1 MKQVTLI
8 ARVREEKGKSAA
20 RNLRRKKE
28 VPAVFYG
35 PSREPVM
42 LAVKQSDLRGVL
54 RQSTSEN
61 ILLELRIQGDGD
73 RGSALAMLKE
83 LQTDPVKDVFLHA
96 DFYEISMDK
105 ELTIDVPIVLVNTP
119 MGVTNGGILQHVKRE
134 LSVSGLPD
142 KLIDTLEVDVSGLNI
157 GDSLHIRDIQ
167 LPEGLRALED
177 ENLTVAVVAAP
188 SVTPGEEVEE
198 LEAEAEEAAEEEG
211 GETEAR
217 QDSGDQS

>member
-20 RNLRRKKE
+20 RKLRRNKE

-35 PSREPVM
+35 PSKEPVM

-83 LQTDPVKDVFLHA
+83 LQTDPIKDVFLHA

-119 MGVTNGGILQHVKRE
+119 IGVTNGGILQHVKRE

-142 KLIDTLEVDVSGLNI
+142 KLIDTLEIDVSGLDI
-157 GDSLHIRDIQ
+157 GDSLHVRDIQ

-198 LEAEAEEAAEEEG
+198 LEAEAEEAAEAEG
-211 GETEAR
+211 GETETGE
-217 QDSGDQS
+217 DSGE